1 MSILPISQII
11 FPSLTN
17 SMLLQVYEEVLWIG
31 ACIKVEL
38 GSIYPFIYIYIYI
51 YIYTHIHTHDT
62 LIKISKIFLRN

>member
-17 SMLLQVYEEVLWIG
+17 SILLQVYEEVLWIG

-38 GSIYPFIYIYIYI
+38 GSIYPFIYIYIHT
-51 YIYTHIHTHDT
+51 YTYT
-62 LIKISKIFLRN
+62 R